1 MTKLDSK
8 SVDPTQFAPPREDEE
23 ALTLHVDWT
32 KEEELKVK
40 RK

>member
-1 MTKLDSK
+1 MTN
-8 SVDPTQFAPPREDEE
+8 DPDKYAPPGEDEE

-32 KEEELKVK
+32 EDEEIKAK

>member
-1 MTKLDSK
+1 MSNTKFA
-8 SVDPTQFAPPREDEE
+8 DPDHHPPPTEDEE

-32 KEEELKVK
+32 KEEEARAK